1 MDTIQ
6 RVGKTDLARHTKEIL
21 RAVQRGQMAIVEGHG
36 RAEVAI
42 LDVVDYWLMR
52 AVMVYYAHPTPPPP
66 TITGLTTDMV
76 DAIEETQ
83 ERYNLVM
90 AHYLAE
96 AISLGRAAELLGLT
110 WLDLRM
116 RAVKLA
122 IPQRHLTEE
131 DVTAD
136 LNNALTW
143 AVDE

>member
-1 MDTIQ
+1 
-6 RVGKTDLARHTKEIL
+6 
-21 RAVQRGQMAIVEGHG
+21 
-36 RAEVAI
+36 
-42 LDVVDYWLMR
+42 VVDYWLMR
-52 AVMVYYAHPTPPPP
+52 AVMLYYAQPTPPLPNAA
-66 TITGLTTDMV
+66 GLTTNAVEAIADM
-76 DAIEETQ
+76 Q
-83 ERYNLVM
+83 ERYNLVI

-136 LNNALTW
+136 LNNTLTW